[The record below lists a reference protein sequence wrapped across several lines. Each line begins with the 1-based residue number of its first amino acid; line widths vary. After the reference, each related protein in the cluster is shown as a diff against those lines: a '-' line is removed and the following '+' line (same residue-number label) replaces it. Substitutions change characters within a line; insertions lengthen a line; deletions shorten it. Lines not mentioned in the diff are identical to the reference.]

1 MAEDKRTN
9 IQSNDDVAKDIEE
22 ALKARKQERGKVV
35 AERNR
40 KKKRRTLIVFILVF
54 ALMATLCGRD
64 IVRLKA
70 ENRNLKKQQA
80 ELEKKRDEL
89 KDELARTGDKEY
101 IREQARRQLRL
112 MNPGEILFTFDD
124 EEDQNPEQEQE
135 GEDE

>member
-1 MAEDKRTN
+1 M
-9 IQSNDDVAKDIEE
+9 AKDIEE